1 MLLGYRLAKLKFLA
15 RYRKDLNTMI
25 ISQEISARIAKL
37 IEDYGKTGDAPPE
50 LQRLVAQENVLPLY
64 GDMGGVLTIAADGE
78 IRSFLWDDTL
88 HGQIEFDPRIKNVAL
103 FQGSKKYPELEVLIE
118 KPPDA
123 QVCSYCQGSGIA
135 PFAEELGKESIVCY
149 CGGLGWVP

>member
-1 MLLGYRLAKLKFLA
+1 M
-15 RYRKDLNTMI
+15 T

-50 LQRLVAQENVLPLY
+50 LRRLVTQENVLPLY

>member
-1 MLLGYRLAKLKFLA
+1 
-15 RYRKDLNTMI
+15 MI
-25 ISQEISARIAKL
+25 ISQEISARIAEL
-37 IEDYGKTGDAPPE
+37 RRDYDKTGDAPPE

-64 GDMGGVLTIAADGE
+64 GDMGGVLTITVEGE

-88 HGQIEFDPRIKNVAL
+88 HGQIEFDPRIQNLAL
-103 FQGSKKYPELEVLIE
+103 FHGSKKYPELAGLIE

-123 QVCSYCQGSGIA
+123 QVCPYCQGSGIA
-135 PFAEELGKESIVCY
+135 PFPEELGREGIVCY

>member
-1 MLLGYRLAKLKFLA
+1 MLLDYRLAKLKFLA

-88 HGQIEFDPRIKNVAL
+88 HGQIEFDPRIQNVAL